1 MSSTSTSLST
11 FSSDR
16 VYPVSPAELF
26 SAFSQADRK
35 RRWFVE
41 GEGWQIDEFV
51 VDFRPGGSERSSFRF
66 EGGASF
72 SNDTTYL
79 DIVPDRRIVFAY
91 AMATEG
97 KPFSASLATIE
108 FVPEGE
114 GTRLV
119 YSEQA
124 AYLDS
129 DNADAQTADRKA
141 GWAELLEALA
151 RHLDETA
158 G

>member
-1 MSSTSTSLST
+1 MSGTSHST

-16 VYPVSPAELF
+16 IYPVAPAELF
-26 SAFSQADRK
+26 SAFSQAERK

-41 GEGWQIDEFV
+41 GEGWQVDEFAA
-51 VDFRPGGSERSSFRF
+51 DFRPGGSERSSFRF
-66 EGGASF
+66 GGGASY

-79 DIVPDRRIVFAY
+79 DIVPDKRIVFAY
-91 AMATEG
+91 VMATEG

-108 FVPEGE
+108 FVAEGK

-129 DNADAQTADRKA
+129 DNTDAQTADRKA